1 VVFAGFETLVYLIIG
16 IKECDLVGETGSLD
30 DDIIASM
37 VKNVELVGS
46 GVMVGGC
53 WKQSCQR

>member
-1 VVFAGFETLVYLIIG
+1 
-16 IKECDLVGETGSLD
+16 VGETGSLD
-30 DDIIASM
+30 GEIIASM